1 MDKEK
6 LKEVGIDIDSALQR
20 FMGNE
25 ALMEKF
31 LLRFEEDQAYADLV
45 EAVAKQD
52 AEKAVT
58 ASHTLKGVS
67 GNLSMTELYALTTK
81 KVDLLREGKAQ
92 EAFAMMSQIQA
103 VYERLVEVIR
113 GE

>member
-6 LKEVGIDIDSALQR
+6 LKEVGVDIDSVLQR

-31 LLRFEEDQAYADLV
+31 LLRFEEDQAYVDLV

-52 AEKAVT
+52 VEKAVA

-81 KVDLLREGKAQ
+81 QVDLLREGKVQ

-103 VYERLVEVIR
+103 VYERLVGEIR

>member
-6 LKEVGIDIDSALQR
+6 LKEVGIDIDSTLQR

-31 LLRFEEDQAYADLV
+31 LLRFEEDKAYADLV
-45 EAVAKQD
+45 EAVATQD

-67 GNLSMTELYALTTK
+67 GNLSMTELYALTTEQ
-81 KVDLLREGKAQ
+81 VRLLREEKIQ
-92 EAFAMMSQIQA
+92 EAFDMMPQIQA
-103 VYERLVEVIR
+103 VYKKLVEAIR